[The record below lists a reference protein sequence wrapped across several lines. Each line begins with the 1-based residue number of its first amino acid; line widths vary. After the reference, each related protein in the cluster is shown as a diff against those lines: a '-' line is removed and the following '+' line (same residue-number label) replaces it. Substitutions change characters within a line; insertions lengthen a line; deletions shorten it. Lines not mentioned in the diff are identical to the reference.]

1 MNDVFS
7 EILRGVMIEK
17 SLTQKEL
24 AGILHVNQTT
34 VSQWIRGK
42 KKPNFENIA
51 TIYKKFNITP
61 NELFGID

>member
-1 MNDVFS
+1 
-7 EILRGVMIEK
+7 MIEK